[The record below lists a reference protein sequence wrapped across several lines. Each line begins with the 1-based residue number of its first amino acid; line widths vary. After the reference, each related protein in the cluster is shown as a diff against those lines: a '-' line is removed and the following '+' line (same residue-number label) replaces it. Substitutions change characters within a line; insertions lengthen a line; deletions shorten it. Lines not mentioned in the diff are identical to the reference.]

1 MPNWVPFACLSI
13 ISVFLLRYMLVK
25 KTEKAPR
32 IIQFWLFI
40 SGIAYLFE
48 YVIFILLNSYQYN
61 PDFFSSH
68 FNDSIAGSIISQ
80 ALAVPVAITLI
91 VVFHLRFRWI
101 FFIIGLFFL
110 IETFFLYLGIYEH
123 NWWKSIYTILF
134 LSLAV
139 MLSKVWWRY
148 LYPGKYHYIN
158 FVTLYFAIVTLSQT
172 MGWIFSSLL
181 GLYEL
186 PIGLFSGEMRDNVA
200 GNGVYLFFSSYL
212 YTLNIYYRY
221 NDLPYTVMTIV
232 FLLTIEI
239 FMVNQGILLLEEPYY
254 IFVLPSLHIAIIQ
267 AGKYVYH
274 RHFPASHQISQKRLL
289 QQE

>member
-13 ISVFLLRYMLVK
+13 ISVFLLSYILVK
-25 KTEKAPR
+25 KREKVPK
-32 IIQFWLFI
+32 IILFWLFI

-48 YVIFILLNSYQYN
+48 FVIFILLKSYEYN
-61 PDFFSSH
+61 PKFFANH
-68 FNDSIAGSIISQ
+68 YNDSIAGSIISQ

-101 FFIIGLFFL
+101 FIIIGLFFL

-158 FVTLYFAIVTLSQT
+158 FVTLYFALMTLSQT
-172 MGWIFSSLL
+172 TGWILSPLV
-181 GLYEL
+181 GLYEI
-186 PIGLFSGEMRDNVA
+186 PIGIFSEEMRDNVA
-200 GNGVYLFFSSYL
+200 GNGVYLFFTSYL
-212 YTLNIYYRY
+212 YTLNIYYKS
-221 NDLPYTVMTIV
+221 NELHYTVMTLV

-239 FMVNQGILLLEEPYY
+239 FMVNQGILHLKEPYY
-254 IFVLPSLHIAIIQ
+254 IFVLPSLHIVFIQ
-267 AGKYVYH
+267 AGKYLCH
-274 RHFPASHQISQKRLL
+274 RHFPGFHQTSQKRLL
-289 QQE
+289 QQG